1 MSNIISL
8 ILLMRKLGLRQINLS
23 IVPGLVVKLRFKA
36 K

>member
-1 MSNIISL
+1 MGNIINL

-23 IVPGLVVKLRFKA
+23 IVIGLVVKLKFKA